1 MTRTKPNETPE
12 SPRPE
17 PTLYA
22 RVMKYLRGIT
32 PRNLWFLLGVMA
44 IGITFTVY
52 ASLHLKENVE
62 AAALNEFDFICN
74 EIQLNITDRLASN
87 AQILHSS
94 AAFFEASEIVSR
106 AEWRTFTG
114 NLRLEQLLPG
124 TQGIGFSLLIMP
136 GQLDEHIREIRAEGF
151 PDYTVLPAGERE
163 IYSSIIYLEPFSGR
177 NLRAFGYDM
186 FSEPVRRAAME
197 QARDEDTAVLSGKV
211 ILVQETDQDVQA
223 GTLMYVPVYRPG
235 MLHETVGQR
244 RAAIMGWV
252 YSPYRMNNLMR
263 GTLRGWDVK
272 QLDRQIYL
280 QVYDGDV
287 VSPDTLLYDSHTP
300 QDEALDSGQ
309 VLSKQVPLDVIGSHW
324 TLQFTQGGGLAS
336 AADYSGAWLVFIGGL
351 GVNLLIFGL
360 AVSLLTTRL
369 NARRITELNVEL
381 KKLAD
386 TDGLTGIHNHRSL
399 LKLAEHEFQIAMRY
413 RQPLSMMF
421 FDVDNFK
428 KVNDTFG
435 HAMGDQALIQ
445 TLKIICATLR
455 TTDVVGR
462 YGGDEFVILLP
473 QTSAQ
478 EALSLAERIRTS
490 IADMRLD
497 TDKGQ
502 LTLEVSI
509 GIAQSIDSAL
519 QPDTVESLLSRAD
532 QALYAA
538 KQSGRNCIR
547 IFEPHK
553 KGGN

>member
-52 ASLHLKENVE
+52 ASLHLKQNVE
-62 AAALNEFDFICN
+62 AAAQSEFDFICN
-74 EIQLNITDRLASN
+74 EIQLNITDRLLSN
-87 AQILHSS
+87 AQILYSS
-94 AAFFEASEIVSR
+94 AAFFEASETVSR

-114 NLRLEQLLPG
+114 HLRLEQQLPG

-136 GQLDEHIREIRAEGF
+136 GQLDEHIQEIRAEGF
-151 PDYTVLPAGERE
+151 PDYTVRPEGERE
-163 IYSSIIYLEPFSGR
+163 IYSSIVYLEPFTGR

-211 ILVQETDQDVQA
+211 ILVQETEQDVQA

-235 MLHETVGQR
+235 LPHETVGQR

-272 QLDRQIYL
+272 QLDRQIFL

-309 VLSKQVPLDVIGSHW
+309 VLLKQVPLDVIGHRW
-324 TLQFTQGGGLAS
+324 TLQFTQVGGLAS
-336 AADYSGAWLVFIGGL
+336 AADYSGVWLVFFGGL
-351 GVNLLIFGL
+351 GLNLLMFGL

-369 NARRITELNVEL
+369 NANVEL
-381 KKLAD
+381 GKLAD

-399 LKLAEHEFQIAMRY
+399 LKLAEREFQVAMRY

-421 FDVDNFK
+421 FDIDHFK
-428 KVNDTFG
+428 QVNDTFG
-435 HAMGDQALIQ
+435 HAMGDQALIK

-455 TTDVVGR
+455 TTDLAGR

-478 EALSLAERIRTS
+478 EALSLAERIRAS

-497 TDKGQ
+497 TEKGP
-502 LTLEVSI
+502 LTLAVSI

-532 QALYAA
+532 QALYTA
-538 KQSGRNCIR
+538 KQAGRNCIR
-547 IFEPHK
+547 IFDPHK